1 MCSLN
6 FDSLFTNIPLEE
18 TIKISANYLFKKN
31 IVHLMFNNTL
41 YKQIN
46 EVAMGSQLGS
56 SLANAFLA

>member
-18 TIKISANYLFKKN
+18 AIKISTNYLFKKN